1 MDLSENGEGSG
12 HSRSK
17 PQAQDVDINPPDPE
31 QQIPCKEIVNLFPES
46 IKAQINST
54 ARLLKQL
61 LPFWEA
67 INLARTRREF

>member
-12 HSRSK
+12 HTKSK

-31 QQIPCKEIVNLFPES
+31 QQIPRNEPAKPFPES
-46 IKAQINST
+46 IRAQINST
-54 ARLLKQL
+54 SILLTQL

-67 INLARTRREF
+67 INLARTQREF